1 MERMA
6 GGNGWK
12 LDLMEERKG
21 CLMTRR
27 GMYKEG
33 AARLG
38 SNSKND
44 ESEGIEEQKGY
55 EA

>member
-12 LDLMEERKG
+12 LDLMEEREG
-21 CLMTRR
+21 CLMTM
-27 GMYKEG
+27 MYKEG

-38 SNSKND
+38 SNSKNYR
-44 ESEGIEEQKGY
+44 E
-55 EA
+55 